1 MLQAKSSFV
10 AILLSAAILLCQRV
24 NAVDVTPLAIGKPAP
39 DFNLPGVDGKNHRLA
54 DFASAKVLVVIFTCN
69 HCPTAQAYESR
80 IIKLNDDF
88 QGHGVALIAINP
100 NDPQAIS
107 LAELGYTEYSD
118 TFDEMKLRAKER
130 GYQFPYL
137 YDGKTQAVAKAFGVL
152 ATPQVFIFDS
162 NRQLQYEG
170 AIDDSDIH
178 EVHHNYAHDAIED
191 LLANKPVAVPKSH
204 VFGCSTKW
212 ADKGANVRA
221 AVAKW
226 DQEPVSL
233 ETIDA
238 TGAKQLAANDSQ
250 NLRLINVWATWCG
263 PCEAEIPE
271 FVEMQ
276 RMYRHRGFEVVT
288 ISMDEPN
295 DKARALKFLQEHHV
309 SGTNFL
315 YTSTDRDALISSLDA
330 KWEGPLPHTMLVA
343 PSGQVIYRHT
353 GSIDPIEVKKYIV
366 AYLGRTYGPLP
377 GMKGVE
383 ALQESE
389 KAPQK

>member
-1 MLQAKSSFV
+1 MLQARTTFV
-10 AILLSAAILLCQRV
+10 AVLLSAVMFLCHRV
-24 NAVDVTPLAIGKPAP
+24 HAVEVTPLALGKPAP

-80 IIKLNDDF
+80 IIKLYDDF
-88 QGHGVALIAINP
+88 HNKGVALVAINP

-118 TFDEMKLRAKER
+118 TFDEMKLRAKEL
-130 GYQFPYL
+130 GYPFSYL
-137 YDGKTQAVAKAFGVL
+137 YDGKTQSVAKAFGVL
-152 ATPQVFIFDS
+152 ATPHVFIFDS
-162 NRQLQYEG
+162 NRLLQYEG

-178 EVHHNYAHDAIED
+178 EVHHNYARDAIED

-212 ADKGANVRA
+212 ADKGVNVRA
-221 AVAKW
+221 ALAKW

-233 ETIDA
+233 ATIDA
-238 TGAKQLAANDSQ
+238 VGAKNLAANDSQ

-271 FVEMQ
+271 FVEMR

-288 ISMDEPN
+288 ISMDEPH
-295 DKARALKFLQEHHV
+295 DKDRALKFLQEHHV

-315 YTSTDRDALISSLDA
+315 YNSADRDALILSLDA

-343 PSGQVIYRHT
+343 PGGQVIYRHT

-366 AYLGRTYGPLP
+366 AYLGRTYAPSP

-383 ALQESE
+383 ALNESA
-389 KAPQK
+389 KPSQR